1 MIRRKP
7 RDEIGSLTVELV
19 VITPVLF
26 VMALT
31 VIVFGRIS
39 EARQQVVEASQ
50 AAAEA
55 AAVQPNALG
64 AQSGAADTAVL
75 AGFSSS
81 HTCVHAVVTT
91 NVDHFYPGGYVSVTV
106 TCQVSLADV
115 SVPGMPGTT
124 TISSSSTAPIDPYR
138 SVR

>member
-1 MIRRKP
+1 MTRGRP

-39 EARQQVVEASQ
+39 EARQQVVAASR

-55 AAVQPNALG
+55 AAVQPNAAS

-115 SVPGMPGTT
+115 GVPGLPGTT
-124 TISSSSTAPIDPYR
+124 TITSSSTAPIDPYR
-138 SVR
+138 SVP